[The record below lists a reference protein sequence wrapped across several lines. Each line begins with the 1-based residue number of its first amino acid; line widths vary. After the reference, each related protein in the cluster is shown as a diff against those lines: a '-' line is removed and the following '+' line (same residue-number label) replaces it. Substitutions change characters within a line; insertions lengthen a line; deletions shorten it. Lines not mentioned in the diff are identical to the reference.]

1 MSHVVI
7 SDPARDDLD
16 GIWDHLAQTASPEI
30 ADLIISRLYE
40 AMYRAA
46 ERPLLYRKRRELN
59 GHPRRINVFRYAIFY
74 EAEDGGIFIWR
85 VVHGSR
91 DLFELVFPQDRAR

>member
-7 SDPARDDLD
+7 SDPARDDVD
-16 GIWDHLAQTASPEI
+16 GIWDHLALTASPEI
-30 ADLIISRLYE
+30 ADLIISRFYE

-46 ERPLLYRKRRELN
+46 ERPLLHRERREFT

-74 EAEDGGIFIWR
+74 EAEHDGIFVWR
-85 VVHGSR
+85 VLHGSR
-91 DLFELVFPQDRAR
+91 DLREIVFPPSRAR